1 MTIAY
6 IDDAKDDE
14 PGFVAARLIARL
26 WLPEPRY
33 TLGTPSGGV
42 TTVGEHERLFDVAED
57 FGDGYCHECDVLLAD
72 CHCFDGFDFGD
83 YDQDAPQHGY
93 HRGSDGNVIALFG
106 SFRDW
111 HDKGDGNTSHYR
123 ILSDAYDARLKAHRA
138 EAKFALYSFL
148 IAVFGSIALVVL
160 TAH

>member
-1 MTIAY
+1 MTNVY

-14 PGFVAARLIARL
+14 PGFVAARLIAS
-26 WLPEPRY
+26 PRY

-57 FGDGYCHECDVLLAD
+57 FGDGYCHECDVLLTD
-72 CHCFDGFDFGD
+72 CHCFDGFEFGD
-83 YDQDAPQHGY
+83 YEQDTPSTFH
-93 HRGSDGNVIALFG
+93 
-106 SFRDW
+106 DW
-111 HDKGDGNTSHYR
+111 DNGISPY
-123 ILSDAYDARLKAHRA
+123 AQAVLKAHHD

-148 IAVFGSIALVVL
+148 IAVFGSIALIVL